1 MELLQ
6 IILTTLWHVCA
17 RAPMAAAVCKL
28 FSTCTAT
35 VAGMLRSSSAV
46 KPKRFPIHVDKLPAA
61 FQLQAPVSS
70 TENAQ
75 LMCALANWSDPKL
88 LFYSRVLHRDGLL
101 AVLDR
106 PLPAHSQRTSGW
118 LGDEE
123 VNDLVAMCIPEA
135 RKGMGPSECLS
146 LPSTLFEHIAA
157 GHEHKAAQMGFISD
171 LVDFTRSHPQMM
183 GVQWHDAL
191 YQGRDMRTST
201 DSGVDAGYKAA
212 VSGGQTGGIDWLFS
226 SAAADWESTWRSLD
240 PFSDWNGSVFAA
252 SIRWLAAS
260 GITKGCGN
268 GRFCPDAKVTRGQM
282 AAFLTR
288 ALQLPAPAQTITFGD
303 TNGHLFEDAISRF
316 AHAGITKGCSPTNFC
331 PDKNVTREQMAAFL
345 VRAGLTK

>member
-157 GHEHKAAQMGFISD
+157 GHEHKAAQMGFKRAEPELFHAMMDTPLWVLPCCANGHWWDFFLQIPD
-171 LVDFTRSHPQMM
+171 QRILVADSLGQK
-183 GVQWHDAL
+183 HDHFARCVL
-191 YQGRDMRTST
+191 N
-201 DSGVDAGYKAA
+201 
-212 VSGGQTGGIDWLFS
+212 WL
-226 SAAADWESTWRSLD
+226 SAAHLLHTGLHTGCVLDTSSWEVWHVAVPLQQD
-240 PFSDWNGSVFAA
+240 GKACGIFA
-252 SIRWLAAS
+252 WLAAVHVS
-260 GITKGCGN
+260 
-268 GRFCPDAKVTRGQM
+268 RGAPLDYNFKLIKFYRIV
-282 AAFLTR
+282 AALLLLR
-288 ALQLPAPAQTITFGD
+288 IRRMP
-303 TNGHLFEDAISRF
+303 
-316 AHAGITKGCSPTNFC
+316 
-331 PDKNVTREQMAAFL
+331 L
-345 VRAGLTK
+345 VVPLD